1 MSENLTMRLL
11 WAVLVGGAFGWVA
24 AYGNAQ
30 MKKPG
35 TQLGSRPRYG
45 SMAYGI
51 ILPIAVLAYAV
62 IEFIV
67 FRGNLEL
74 AVQATVSFC
83 FGIFLHISLYFLLLM
98 LALPFLRKR
107 TSALACALLW
117 MVPNYLYFISNM
129 ELSSPLFVF
138 RVPGRL
144 IWVLAVVWLAGFAGV
159 FLFKVVSHL
168 RFRAWLLK
176 GVRDPLPRTM
186 DVWYEELNR
195 ANIVNP
201 KFCLGIA
208 PNVKT
213 PLTVGLIPCADGG
226 TTIAQ
231 WQPGEILFDHAVFQA
246 RLAMRTSR
254 LGAILWHQGESDCLV
269 PEQLEA
275 YPEQFLRTMEGFR
288 AQLGDLPILV
298 GELGYPEHGFTGTP
312 APLLREFNR
321 RLPDLA
327 ARIPGC
333 RVISA
338 QGLTCRGDGLHF
350 DTPSLRTFGLR
361 YLEGYQALAAR

>member
-107 TSALACALLW
+107 ISALACALLW
-117 MVPNYLYFISNM
+117 MIPNYLYFISNM

-159 FLFKVVSHL
+159 FLFKVISHL
-168 RFRAWLLK
+168 RFRGWLLK
-176 GVRDPLPRTM
+176 GVRDALPRTM
-186 DVWYEELNR
+186 
-195 ANIVNP
+195 
-201 KFCLGIA
+201 
-208 PNVKT
+208 
-213 PLTVGLIPCADGG
+213 
-226 TTIAQ
+226 
-231 WQPGEILFDHAVFQA
+231 
-246 RLAMRTSR
+246 
-254 LGAILWHQGESDCLV
+254 
-269 PEQLEA
+269 
-275 YPEQFLRTMEGFR
+275 
-288 AQLGDLPILV
+288 
-298 GELGYPEHGFTGTP
+298 
-312 APLLREFNR
+312 
-321 RLPDLA
+321 
-327 ARIPGC
+327 
-333 RVISA
+333 
-338 QGLTCRGDGLHF
+338 
-350 DTPSLRTFGLR
+350 
-361 YLEGYQALAAR
+361 